1 MYKHSL
7 TLLALLLLGSSAMAQ
22 SADNSIRIGYADPEL
37 IIQYMPD
44 YRSIQEE
51 IQREVATGQQAL
63 QALAEDFQE
72 RVERY
77 EKQRPLLTPE
87 RQQERESELAQLQ
100 NEIRQSAE
108 SKDEEIAQREQ
119 ELMAPL
125 LDRVQTVIDRIATAN
140 NLDVVMR
147 SPALLYVNEDRVMNL
162 NLDIA
167 RELGIEIDEDSEAV
181 QSVGN

>member
-7 TLLALLLLGSSAMAQ
+7 TLLALLLLGTSAMAQ
-22 SADNSIRIGYADPEL
+22 TSDNSVRIGYADPEL

-44 YRSIQEE
+44 YRTIQEE

-72 RVERY
+72 RVARY
-77 EKQRPLLTPE
+77 EKQRPLLSPE

-100 NEIRQSAE
+100 AEIQQSAQA
-108 SKDEEIAQREQ
+108 KDDEIAQKEQ
-119 ELMAPL
+119 DLMAPL
-125 LDRVQTVIDRIATAN
+125 LDRVQTVIDDIATAN
-140 NLDVVMR
+140 NLDVVLR
-147 SPALLYVNEDRVMNL
+147 SPALLFVNESRVKNL

-167 RELGIEIDEDSEAV
+167 RELGIEIDPDSEAAA
-181 QSVGN
+181 SVGN